1 MIIAILNYN
10 SNYYIF
16 MSDNVEKVKNF
27 LDNPRSSVYA
37 RSFSYVGCIIIM
49 VTIVHIVVETMAW
62 LVMTH
67 KH

>member
-1 MIIAILNYN
+1 
-10 SNYYIF
+10 

-67 KH
+67 RH